1 MARGPSEKG
10 RRIQRLPAR
19 SCALLIRFQAAWSSL
34 SPDATSSDNAS
45 DSTSATVLT
54 GWMWISQRRTYSG
67 TSSRS
72 GSLRRGTMTS
82 VRPARWAASSF
93 CIRGWQQRST
103 HRHASRPPSGRVQTT
118 FSSHVRARSS
128 GSASTWAT
136 SRSSD
141 VLPVPAGAEITDDSA
156 CDGAIERIQKSAA
169 IGFRRVALVPQS
181 EPSSAA
187 TTTLSAVDL
196 FCTASLVLARA
207 YSARTA
213 GHVR

>member
-1 MARGPSEKG
+1 LPRGPSEKG
-10 RRIQRLPAR
+10 WRIQRLPAR
-19 SCALLIRFQAAWSSL
+19 SSAIPIRFQAAWSSL

-54 GWMWISQRRTYSG
+54 GWMWISARTDSG

-72 GSLRRGTMTS
+72 GSFRRGTMTS

-93 CIRGWQQRST
+93 CLTPPMGRTRQSYPVRLGLDVTEQR
-103 HRHASRPPSGRVQTT
+103 R
-118 FSSHVRARSS
+118 
-128 GSASTWAT
+128 
-136 SRSSD
+136 
-141 VLPVPAGAEITDDSA
+141 LAGARRRRNYDDSA
-156 CDGAIERIQKSAA
+156 CDCAIERIQKSAA

-196 FCTASLVLARA
+196 SCTASLVLARA